1 MAALMRLRIEPIT
14 GDAYEVNVTPKVI
27 VELERHFSQPM
38 TDILSADSV
47 SFEAIYWAAWKG
59 TQVSGRPAKP
69 FDEWLEDIEAV
80 EPVED
85 VKRVPLEIA

>member
-1 MAALMRLRIEPIT
+1 MAGLMRLRIEPIT

-27 VELERHFSQPM
+27 VELERQFSKPM

-69 FDEWLEDIEAV
+69 FDEWLNDIDSVESVEEA
-80 EPVED
+80 
-85 VKRVPLEIA
+85 RVPLENP

>member
-27 VELERHFSQPM
+27 VELERHFSKPM
-38 TDILSADSV
+38 TDLFGEGA

-69 FDEWLEDIEAV
+69 FDEWLNDIDSVEFVEEA
-80 EPVED
+80 
-85 VKRVPLEIA
+85 RIPLENP

>member
-1 MAALMRLRIEPIT
+1 MAGLMRLRIEPIT

-27 VELERHFSQPM
+27 VELERQFSKPM

-69 FDEWLEDIEAV
+69 FDEWLNDIDSVEFVEEA
-80 EPVED
+80 
-85 VKRVPLEIA
+85 RIPLENP

>member
-27 VELERHFSQPM
+27 VELERHFSKPM
-38 TDILSADSV
+38 TDLFGEGA

-59 TQVSGRPAKP
+59 TQTVGRPTKP

>member
-1 MAALMRLRIEPIT
+1 MAGLMRLRIEPIT

-27 VELERHFSQPM
+27 VELERHFSKPM
-38 TDILSADSV
+38 TDILGADSV

-69 FDEWLEDIEAV
+69 FDEWLNDIDSAEFVEEA
-80 EPVED
+80 
-85 VKRVPLEIA
+85 RVPLENP